1 MKIEVDR
8 YDMHRMI
15 LLLDAADDALTAA
28 AKIEKR
34 QQQNK
39 SLRQIT
45 AQERAKATRL
55 LVAEMMAKYS

>member
-1 MKIEVDR
+1 MKIEVEK

-39 SLRQIT
+39 SMRQIT

-55 LVAEMMAKYS
+55 LVAEMMAKYP

>member
-1 MKIEVDR
+1 MKIEVER

-39 SLRQIT
+39 SMRQIT

-55 LVAEMMAKYS
+55 LVAEMMAKYP